1 MKIPATEIHNYEINI
16 MKRIVFIFILFSGY
30 CLLRSQTIDIGTK
43 TDSECLTIVKEADRL
58 YQEGSYDKCI
68 DVLEGVLRICS
79 LSRSERA
86 LAMELLAK
94 AYIETDDPGKAETA
108 VNLML
113 KNFPH
118 YELKEQDNSES
129 YNRLVKKYKVH
140 PQLSIGIRNTADW
153 VHYKTTKIYSVLDG
167 IDYSES
173 YDQKLEGILQ
183 GFGLMYYGWAELEF
197 DKDISLNGDL
207 IFKWTKFSRDFNKPS
222 TFNLNFSE
230 TDNYIEIPLYVK
242 RYFHLGK
249 NTLPY
254 ITAGMGWLYMTK
266 ANGYATINYTNI
278 DSTATTGNINT
289 LGIRNRHTFEWIAGV
304 GIGYK
309 LKNLRL
315 FLDARYYGG
324 MNSFTNPEKGLNNSM
339 LINDFF
345 YVDNSVKLKQFELGA
360 SVSYTFI
367 NSVKRI
373 RH

>member
-1 MKIPATEIHNYEINI
+1 MKLYM
-16 MKRIVFIFILFSGY
+16 MKYIIFILVLFSGC
-30 CLLRSQTIDIGTK
+30 CLLSGQTTSLRTRNVND
-43 TDSECLTIVKEADRL
+43 CLTILKEADRSFQDGL
-58 YQEGSYDKCI
+58 YDKCI
-68 DVLEGVLRICS
+68 NDLEGLLKTCS
-79 LSRSERA
+79 LSRSEKER
-86 LAMELLAK
+86 AMELLAK

-118 YELKEQDNSES
+118 YELREQDNSES
-129 YNRLVKKYKVH
+129 YNRLIKKYKVH
-140 PQLSIGIRNTADW
+140 PQLSLGIRNTADW
-153 VHYKTTKIYSVLDG
+153 VHFKTTKIYSVLDG

-207 IFKWTKFSRDFNKPS
+207 IFKWTKFSRDFKKAS
-222 TFNLNFSE
+222 TFDLNFSE
-230 TDNYIEIPLYVK
+230 TDNYIEIPLYLK
-242 RYFHLGK
+242 RYFHIGK

-254 ITAGMGWLYMTK
+254 ITAGMGWFYMTK
-266 ANGYATINYTNI
+266 ANGNATINYTNV
-278 DSTATTGNINT
+278 DSTATTGNINM
-289 LGIRNRHTFEWIAGV
+289 LGMRNRNTFEWIAGA

-315 FLDARYYGG
+315 FLDVRYYGG
-324 MNSFTNPEKGLNNSM
+324 LNSFTNPEKGLNNSM

-345 YVDNSVKLKQFELGA
+345 YVDNSVKLKQFEIGA